1 MESQCED
8 LAAIRGRNSA
18 FRNFDCLRGNLFDV
32 FKAVQVYGV
41 ITPNPH
47 PLPQKTRDLE
57 IAEAQS
63 AFEATGVDTDY
74 FCRAGKLIQFGG
86 AVSFEQHVHAK
97 LERDVRQLSQ
107 LVPI

>member
-18 FRNFDCLRGNLFDV
+18 FRNFDCLSGNLFDV
-32 FKAVQVYGV
+32 FKTIQVYGV
-41 ITPNPH
+41 ITPSHH

-57 IAEAQS
+57 IAEPQS
-63 AFEATGVDTDY
+63 AFEATGVNTDD
-74 FCRAGKLIQFGG
+74 FCSVGKLIQFGG

-97 LERDVRQLSQ
+97 LECDV
-107 LVPI
+107 